1 MDRLATFLLGGA
13 VGAALGYIASRKDQ
27 KKAYKTPECRTV
39 EAPQPAPVAS
49 REEPALRVEAS
60 KMVTEV
66 VRVETTEAAA
76 EVEVEVEVIESPE
89 AAETAVAETA
99 VAEAAVAEA
108 EKIVAEA
115 AEAEI
120 AEIGAEAAAAEA
132 PAAEV
137 PTVDM
142 FGAEGPAAE
151 EPAEEFAETLVE
163 ETSAPEVSV
172 AEAAVPEAEEPAAT
186 VTEFVLE
193 TGPEAFATEAE
204 PEIIEFW
211 EPADMASE
219 APAEAVD
226 MEAFEAPPTAAAG
239 AETAAA
245 ISSVDDLKARIEET
259 RRRIRQE
266 LERPFISP
274 ADIEDTTDWTVSPVV
289 PVDGEATA
297 VAAGIE
303 EPAVEQQ
310 ETMADAAAYSASP
323 EEIAAEITAEYEGA
337 IASKPV
343 DYESVKSRIELTRS
357 RLKAKAFDAM
367 MTGESALLSWEPAG
381 ASKPQPAT
389 PAIDSEIDQT
399 IETSLSEQD
408 N

>member
-1 MDRLATFLLGGA
+1 
-13 VGAALGYIASRKDQ
+13 
-27 KKAYKTPECRTV
+27 
-39 EAPQPAPVAS
+39 
-49 REEPALRVEAS
+49 
-60 KMVTEV
+60 
-66 VRVETTEAAA
+66 
-76 EVEVEVEVIESPE
+76 
-89 AAETAVAETA
+89 

-151 EPAEEFAETLVE
+151 GPAEEFAETPVE

-193 TGPEAFATEAE
+193 TGPGAFATEAE

-226 MEAFEAPPTAAAG
+226 METFEAPPAAAVE
-239 AETAAA
+239 AEAAAA

-297 VAAGIE
+297 AAAGIE

-310 ETMADAAAYSASP
+310 EVMADAAAHSASP
-323 EEIAAEITAEYEGA
+323 EEIAAEITAEYEEV